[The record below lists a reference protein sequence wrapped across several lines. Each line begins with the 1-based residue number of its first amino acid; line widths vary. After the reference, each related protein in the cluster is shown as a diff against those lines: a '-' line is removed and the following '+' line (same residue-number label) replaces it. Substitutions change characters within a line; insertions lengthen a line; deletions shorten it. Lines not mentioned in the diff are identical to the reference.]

1 MSETSLALL
10 KDVIIKMQVTYREA
24 NGESKWEWK
33 LGKGI
38 FGL

>member
-1 MSETSLALL
+1 MSETSLAVL
-10 KDVIIKMQVTYREA
+10 KDVIIKMQTAKREA
-24 NGESKWEWK
+24 NRESKWKWK